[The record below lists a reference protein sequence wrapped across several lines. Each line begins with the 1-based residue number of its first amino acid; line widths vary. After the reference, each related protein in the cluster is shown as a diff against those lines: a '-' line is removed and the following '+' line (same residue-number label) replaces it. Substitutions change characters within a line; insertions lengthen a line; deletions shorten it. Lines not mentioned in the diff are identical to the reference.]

1 MIYTAANK
9 ILTDPHHILKT
20 VNRLRFKGKKIV
32 FTNGCFDI
40 LHKGHVEY
48 LEAAKNL
55 GDFLW
60 VGINT
65 DDSISRLKGPE
76 RPLVSLEG
84 RMRVLA
90 ALESVDWIIPFSQD
104 TPAELIDLIV
114 PDVLVK
120 GDDYTPD
127 TIVGAS
133 TVIAN
138 GGQVITIPL
147 TPGFSTTQLVNK
159 IKGII

>member
-9 ILTDPHHILKT
+9 ILTDSHHILKT

>member
-1 MIYTAANK
+1 
-9 ILTDPHHILKT
+9 
-20 VNRLRFKGKKIV
+20 
-32 FTNGCFDI
+32 
-40 LHKGHVEY
+40 
-48 LEAAKNL
+48 
-55 GDFLW
+55 
-60 VGINT
+60 
-65 DDSISRLKGPE
+65 
-76 RPLVSLEG
+76 
-84 RMRVLA
+84 
-90 ALESVDWIIPFSQD
+90 LESVDWIIPFSQD